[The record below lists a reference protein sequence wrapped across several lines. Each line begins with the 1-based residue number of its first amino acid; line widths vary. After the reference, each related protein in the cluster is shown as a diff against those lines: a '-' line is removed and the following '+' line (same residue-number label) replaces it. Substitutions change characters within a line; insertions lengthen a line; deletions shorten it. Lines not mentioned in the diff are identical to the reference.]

1 MRICLD
7 ARKLWDSGVGTYIRG
22 LLDGLHDI
30 NAEIEWDFIVRPGDE
45 NYARFSQLKNRLHT
59 SKAREYSLSELFSIS
74 KIANRTS
81 TDFFHAPHYVVP
93 LNLKLPFV
101 VTIHDL
107 IHLRFPQYF
116 SAHKRAYARWM
127 FRRVCKDARRILT
140 VSQCTK
146 RDLISEFGTPEEKI
160 SVCYVGVS
168 RSYSVPVYEE
178 EISQFIGEY
187 SLPKDYLLFIG
198 NLKPHKNVSGLIEA
212 WAKLPD
218 SVRPVLLIVGEG
230 KKYRLSLE
238 RRIQSLGR
246 AKEVFFTGSL
256 PEDSMRPLYRCATAC
271 VQPSWYEGFGS
282 PPLEAMAS
290 GIPVAVSNR
299 GSLPEIASDAALVF
313 DPGDAESFRHA
324 LEKILTD
331 QDLRRSLME
340 KGLRRAQEFT
350 WERTALM
357 TLQTYREIIQ
367 KD

>member
-1 MRICLD
+1 
-7 ARKLWDSGVGTYIRG
+7 
-22 LLDGLHDI
+22 
-30 NAEIEWDFIVRPGDE
+30 
-45 NYARFSQLKNRLHT
+45 
-59 SKAREYSLSELFSIS
+59 
-74 KIANRTS
+74 
-81 TDFFHAPHYVVP
+81 
-93 LNLKLPFV
+93 
-101 VTIHDL
+101 
-107 IHLRFPQYF
+107 
-116 SAHKRAYARWM
+116 
-127 FRRVCKDARRILT
+127 